1 MGGNIDT
8 QRSMLHCTIY
18 VAMHNKP
25 EGRSSQGPSC
35 PSAASRMP
43 PPDMKRPGAGP
54 ARDRTTELDDI
65 GFFAAVVSGI
75 PSPVEAHHEALSH
88 AALLHGFTRASG
100 QSGDQTGCDGSHFK
114 SIAGGK
120 DGRKPSS
127 RICLGRVSNGV

>member
-1 MGGNIDT
+1 MLASFLRGEKEAAPKGGPSSGENAQGGRQHRYTTLDAA
-8 QRSMLHCTIY
+8 L
-18 VAMHNKP
+18 HNKP
-25 EGRSSQGPSC
+25 EGRSSQGQSC

-75 PSPVEAHHEALSH
+75 PSPVEAHYEALSH

-100 QSGDQTGCDGSHFK
+100 QSGDQTGC
-114 SIAGGK
+114 
-120 DGRKPSS
+120 
-127 RICLGRVSNGV
+127 